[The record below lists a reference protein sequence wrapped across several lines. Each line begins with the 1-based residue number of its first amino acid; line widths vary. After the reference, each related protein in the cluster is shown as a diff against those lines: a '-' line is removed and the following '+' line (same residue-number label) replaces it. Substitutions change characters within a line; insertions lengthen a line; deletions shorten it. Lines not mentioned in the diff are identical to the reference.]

1 MKSLMK
7 TIWTDIVQNKEII
20 VILTIAWIILF
31 EQISLFVIITGLVA
45 SFLVTEFTD
54 RFLLKE
60 NYEHSYVIGFGTL
73 IKYVGRLIYEIYV
86 AGFSVIPAI
95 FTGKADV
102 QIIRVK
108 TKLQDELLIDLVAN
122 AITLTPGSVTLNKK
136 GRNLYVLALNPDI
149 PEDGEPDL
157 IPEVIENI
165 LYDYENKID
174 GKA

>member
-1 MKSLMK
+1 M
-7 TIWTDIVQNKEII
+7 
-20 VILTIAWIILF
+20 
-31 EQISLFVIITGLVA
+31 
-45 SFLVTEFTD
+45 
-54 RFLLKE
+54 
-60 NYEHSYVIGFGTL
+60 
-73 IKYVGRLIYEIYV
+73 
-86 AGFSVIPAI
+86 
-95 FTGKADV
+95 

-149 PEDGEPDL
+149 PEDGEPEL